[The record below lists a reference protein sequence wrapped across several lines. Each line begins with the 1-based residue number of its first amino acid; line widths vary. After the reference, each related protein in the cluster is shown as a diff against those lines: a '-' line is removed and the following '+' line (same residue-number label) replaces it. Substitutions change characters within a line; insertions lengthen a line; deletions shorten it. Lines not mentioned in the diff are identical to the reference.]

1 MPSKFNSTAKK
12 PGKAVKKPYNR
23 GGRMRRNL
31 RDEEA
36 RVIGVQ
42 DDAADELRRV
52 RARRPHDAK
61 ERADKRAE
69 LARVGAR
76 GRDARDEMHRLRDK
90 AVGLGLKRGGRTKA
104 DTAKAKAAHK
114 RKMVDAQKRIART
127 DAEIAL
133 PRAKNVRNEPPRRVL
148 KTGGRAKKQGYNDR
162 LDESLGMRNR
172 KTKAAPKK
180 KAPARKA
187 KAGLSNKINQ
197 HKRMAMGE
205 DVLTGRM
212 LKTGGK
218 AVKKKTGGRV
228 VKKKTGGQTLK
239 SRRKESEGA
248 EKAAGRRKYAAVGTM
263 DKGDKKL
270 KRGGRTA
277 ADSTGKGHGSARKY
291 HASGGWQR
299 EANRP
304 GGSKHNPKPV
314 AKKRGGRTAAD
325 SDKSKAA
332 HSKSSHKYFAGA
344 SKNPKRVGRSTGG
357 RAPATTG
364 VRLNMGAPKSKTI
377 KARGMGAAT
386 RGGQFRTNT

>member
-1 MPSKFNSTAKK
+1 MPSKYNSTAKK
-12 PGKAVKKPYNR
+12 PGKAVKKPYKR

-52 RARRPHDAK
+52 RARRPHDAR

-76 GRDARDEMHRLRDK
+76 GRDAREEMHRLRDK

-104 DTAKAKAAHK
+104 DNPEGDGRGSY
-114 RKMVDAQKRIART
+114 RKYMAT
-127 DAEIAL
+127 
-133 PRAKNVRNEPPRRVL
+133 RRFKGL
-148 KTGGRAKKQGYNDR
+148 NTGGTAKKQGYNDR

-180 KAPARKA
+180 KAPVRRTARA
-187 KAGLSNKINQ
+187 TLPNDINQ

-212 LKTGGK
+212 LKKGGK
-218 AVKKKTGGRV
+218 AI
-228 VKKKTGGQTLK
+228 KKKTGGQTLK

-263 DKGDKKL
+263 DKGNKKV
-270 KRGGRTA
+270 K
-277 ADSTGKGHGSARKY
+277 
-291 HASGGWQR
+291 
-299 EANRP
+299 
-304 GGSKHNPKPV
+304 
-314 AKKRGGRTAAD
+314 
-325 SDKSKAA
+325 
-332 HSKSSHKYFAGA
+332 
-344 SKNPKRVGRSTGG
+344 RSTGG

>member
-1 MPSKFNSTAKK
+1 MPSKYNSTAKK

-90 AVGLGLKRGGRTKA
+90 AVGLG
-104 DTAKAKAAHK
+104 
-114 RKMVDAQKRIART
+114 
-127 DAEIAL
+127 
-133 PRAKNVRNEPPRRVL
+133 L

-277 ADSTGKGHGSARKY
+277 ADS
-291 HASGGWQR
+291 
-299 EANRP
+299 
-304 GGSKHNPKPV
+304 
-314 AKKRGGRTAAD
+314 
-325 SDKSKAA
+325 DKSKAA
-332 HSKSSHKYFAGA
+332 HSRSSHKYFAGA
-344 SKNPKRVGRSTGG
+344 SQNPKRVGRSTGG

>member
-52 RARRPHDAK
+52 RARRPHDAR

-104 DTAKAKAAHK
+104 DNPEGDGRGSY
-114 RKMVDAQKRIART
+114 RKYMAT
-127 DAEIAL
+127 
-133 PRAKNVRNEPPRRVL
+133 RRFKGL
-148 KTGGRAKKQGYNDR
+148 KTGGTAKKQGYNDR

-180 KAPARKA
+180 KAPVRRKA
-187 KAGLSNKINQ
+187 RATLPNDINQ

-212 LKTGGK
+212 LKKGGK
-218 AVKKKTGGRV
+218 A

-277 ADSTGKGHGSARKY
+277 ADSKGKGHGSARKY
-291 HASGGWQR
+291 HASGGWKR

-332 HSKSSHKYFAGA
+332 HSRSSHKYFAGA